1 MPCLKQ
7 KTGPIS
13 GITKSSGNT
22 ELMKIEFICPTEEM
36 ERSSENNEVTDAE
49 GSKKKSLAADKTE
62 EEEDEEEDEEETDMV
77 TALKNA
83 RARAVLKAIKDQA
96 IADGTYVYVK
106 KVKPVKQSF
115 KETDSG
121 DLESTAE
128 SVRNPKN
135 VPDTYWRS
143 IDASSTSSTQNNLN
157 LPELQTDLL
166 AETFINDGK

>member
-1 MPCLKQ
+1 
-7 KTGPIS
+7 
-13 GITKSSGNT
+13 
-22 ELMKIEFICPTEEM
+22 
-36 ERSSENNEVTDAE
+36 
-49 GSKKKSLAADKTE
+49 
-62 EEEDEEEDEEETDMV
+62 MV
-77 TALKNA
+77 TALRNA

>member
-1 MPCLKQ
+1 M
-7 KTGPIS
+7 
-13 GITKSSGNT
+13 
-22 ELMKIEFICPTEEM
+22 MKIEFICPTEEM
-36 ERSSENNEVTDAE
+36 EGSSINNEVTDAE
-49 GSKKKSLAADKTE
+49 GSKKKSVAVEETE
-62 EEEDEEEDEEETDMV
+62 EEEDEVEDEEEETDMV
-77 TALKNA
+77 TALRNA

-121 DLESTAE
+121 DLGPTAE
-128 SVRNPKN
+128 SARNAKN
-135 VPDTYWRS
+135 VPDIYWRS

-166 AETFINDGK
+166 AESFINDGK

>member
-13 GITKSSGNT
+13 SITKSSGNT

-49 GSKKKSLAADKTE
+49 GSVAADKTE
-62 EEEDEEEDEEETDMV
+62 EEEDEEEDEEEETDMV
-77 TALKNA
+77 TALRNA